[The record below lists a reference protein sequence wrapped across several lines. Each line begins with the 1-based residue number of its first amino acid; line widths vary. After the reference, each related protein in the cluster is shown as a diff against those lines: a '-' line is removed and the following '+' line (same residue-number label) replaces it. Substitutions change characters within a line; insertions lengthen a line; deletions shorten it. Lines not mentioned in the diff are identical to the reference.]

1 MSSSTLPSVE
11 LVSPGMLE
19 AATILAGLR
28 HAHPRDPFTTPTRSP
43 SVILPSVEQA
53 SPIDVHMGAARAGH
67 TFGPRS
73 TGAPSPSAPYSSGR
87 PRLLK
92 LKIRRPRNTTAV
104 DSTPIPVSHDADLP
118 NAGSGRS
125 GLKLKLRCIQSAL
138 HPPSPTPIAG
148 AGHKRKIDQ
157 LVTQSEDDNDSE
169 ADPKPPK
176 RRMKQTAQPSVP
188 ISVPALKRNKRILD
202 PKRADH
208 AALIAT
214 AAKAGNEYYD
224 SDVGDVAGDVKDTTK
239 PELFRNV
246 TWGAYAT
253 DYADVDN
260 FKANPEFT
268 QFVPGRFE
276 LLADG
281 TAFDQKHKLVV
292 KLLDKNGKK
301 RIFANPPPR
310 NWASQ
315 EAITALNKRTV
326 QQIRRNTSVRFREVV
341 QAYVA
346 EERKWILANLTAG
359 KPTKG
364 WKAFVEA
371 FNQTF
376 GGKVLAGTAGAR
388 PLRSHSSLTKE
399 VERFGADFYMK
410 GRVPVTAKKVVKKE

>member
-11 LVSPGMLE
+11 LVSPDMLE

-28 HAHPRDPFTTPTRSP
+28 HDHPRDPFTTPTRSP

-53 SPIDVHMGAARAGH
+53 SPIDVPMGAARAGH

-73 TGAPSPSAPYSSGR
+73 TGAPSPSASYSSGNR
-87 PRLLK
+87 RFK
-92 LKIRRPRNTTAV
+92 LKIRRPKDTTAV
-104 DSTPIPVSHDADLP
+104 DSTPIPVSHAAGLP

-138 HPPSPTPIAG
+138 HPSPPTPIAG

-157 LVTQSEDDNDSE
+157 LVTQSEDDKDSE
-169 ADPKPPK
+169 IDIMPPK
-176 RRMKQTAQPSVP
+176 RRMKQTAQPAP
-188 ISVPALKRNKRILD
+188 TISTPALKRNKRILD
-202 PKRADH
+202 PKRAEH

-214 AAKAGNEYYD
+214 ATKAGSDFYD
-224 SDVGDVAGDVKDTTK
+224 SDVGDVPGDVKDITK
-239 PELFRNV
+239 PGLFRNV
-246 TWGAYAT
+246 TWGAYAI
-253 DYADVDN
+253 DYADDDN

-281 TAFDQKHKLVV
+281 TVRDQKHKLVV

-310 NWASQ
+310 NWGSQ

-399 VERFGADFYMK
+399 VERFGADFYIK

>member
-28 HAHPRDPFTTPTRSP
+28 HTRPRDPFTTPTRSP

-53 SPIDVHMGAARAGH
+53 SPIDVPMVAARAGH

-73 TGAPSPSAPYSSGR
+73 TGAPSPSASYSSGK

-92 LKIRRPRNTTAV
+92 LKLRSPKNTTAV
-104 DSTPIPVSHDADLP
+104 DSTPIPVSQAVGP
-118 NAGSGRS
+118 PSAESGRS

-138 HPPSPTPIAG
+138 HPSSPTPIAG

-169 ADPKPPK
+169 VDIMPPK
-176 RRMKQTAQPSVP
+176 RRMKQTAQAPLP
-188 ISVPALKRNKRILD
+188 ISAPTMKRNKRILD

-246 TWGAYAT
+246 NWGAYAT
-253 DYADVDN
+253 DYADDDN

-281 TAFDQKHKLVV
+281 TAFDQKHKLVI
-292 KLLDKNGKK
+292 KLLDNHGKK

>member
-28 HAHPRDPFTTPTRSP
+28 HTRPRDPFTTPTRSP

-53 SPIDVHMGAARAGH
+53 SPIDVPMGAARAGH
-67 TFGPRS
+67 TFGTRS
-73 TGAPSPSAPYSSGR
+73 TGAPSPSASYSSGK

-92 LKIRRPRNTTAV
+92 LKLRRPKNTTAI
-104 DSTPIPVSHDADLP
+104 DSTPIPVSQAVGPP
-118 NAGSGRS
+118 NAESGRS

-138 HPPSPTPIAG
+138 HPSSPTPIAG

-169 ADPKPPK
+169 ADIMPPK
-176 RRMKQTAQPSVP
+176 RRMKQTAQPPLP
-188 ISVPALKRNKRILD
+188 ISAPTMKRNKRILD

-253 DYADVDN
+253 DYADDDN

-376 GGKVLAGTAGAR
+376 GGKILAGTAGAR

>member
-1 MSSSTLPSVE
+1 MTSSILPLVE

-28 HAHPRDPFTTPTRSP
+28 HARPRDPFTTPTRSP
-43 SVILPSVEQA
+43 SAIIPSIEQA
-53 SPIDVHMGAARAGH
+53 SSSDVPFGAAHAGNP
-67 TFGPRS
+67 FGPRS
-73 TGAPSPSAPYSSGR
+73 TGAPSPS
-87 PRLLK
+87 
-92 LKIRRPRNTTAV
+92 
-104 DSTPIPVSHDADLP
+104 VSH
-118 NAGSGRS
+118 GSGRS

-138 HPPSPTPIAG
+138 HPSPTPIAG

-157 LVTQSEDDNDSE
+157 LSTRPEDDT
-169 ADPKPPK
+169 DPETGIMPPK
-176 RRMKQTAQPSVP
+176 RRIKQNVQTPPTNPPMP
-188 ISVPALKRNKRILD
+188 ISTPALKRNKRILD

-208 AALIAT
+208 AALITTAT
-214 AAKAGNEYYD
+214 KAGSEYYD
-224 SDVGDVAGDVKDTTK
+224 SGVDDVAGDVKDTTK
-239 PELFRNV
+239 PQLFRNV
-246 TWGAYAT
+246 TWGEYAT
-253 DYADVDN
+253 SYDDEDN
-260 FKANPEFT
+260 FKANPDFT

-281 TAFDQKHKLVV
+281 TMFDQKHKLVV

-301 RIFANPPPR
+301 RIFTNPPPR

-376 GGKVLAGTAGAR
+376 SGKVLAGTAGAR
-388 PLRSHSSLTKE
+388 PLRSHPSLTKE